1 MSDSHK
7 KTILID
13 GDVHPTAL
21 SVLEARD
28 DVELTKVPL
37 EDAAALAEAATG
49 ANGIARGQHVLRLNS
64 LPRRTVSRWS
74 RVTVWDTTGSMSRR
88 SPRKIPLTV
97 TGTANSPSVAEH
109 AMMFMLACAK
119 ALAADR
125 PEDA

>member
-28 DVELTKVPL
+28 DVELAKVPL

-49 ANGIARGQHVLRLNS
+49 ANGILARSARITPELIASANGLQVVSRHGVGYDRVNVEALSARGS
-64 LPRRTVSRWS
+64 
-74 RVTVWDTTGSMSRR
+74 
-88 SPRKIPLTV
+88 
-97 TGTANSPSVAEH
+97 GTALLS
-109 AMMFMLACAK
+109 
-119 ALAADR
+119 
-125 PEDA
+125 

>member
-28 DVELTKVPL
+28 DVELAKVPL

-49 ANGIARGQHVLRLNS
+49 ANGILARSARITPELIASANGLQV
-64 LPRRTVSRWS
+64 VSRHGVGYELQGAPARVEPQPSLAVRWFGHCRS
-74 RVTVWDTTGSMSRR
+74 REPPDD
-88 SPRKIPLTV
+88 P
-97 TGTANSPSVAEH
+97 H
-109 AMMFMLACAK
+109 
-119 ALAADR
+119 
-125 PEDA
+125 

>member
-28 DVELTKVPL
+28 DVELAKVPL

-49 ANGIARGQHVLRLNS
+49 ANGFSRGQHVLRLNS

-88 SPRKIPLTV
+88 SPREKF
-97 TGTANSPSVAEH
+97 H
-109 AMMFMLACAK
+109 
-119 ALAADR
+119 
-125 PEDA
+125 

>member
-28 DVELTKVPL
+28 DVELAKVPL

-49 ANGIARGQHVLRLNS
+49 ANGILARSARITPELIA
-64 LPRRTVSRWS
+64 RRTVSRWS

-88 SPRKIPLTV
+88 SPREKF
-97 TGTANSPSVAEH
+97 H
-109 AMMFMLACAK
+109 
-119 ALAADR
+119 
-125 PEDA
+125 